1 MKESAT
7 NNDQTVTAAAG
18 DGAAVRTLQLRLW
31 QFISVLAL
39 GMTLAFALGTMTEI
53 TFADPL
59 PDTPTA
65 TSSTMYTLTQV
76 YQSIAGE
83 IDKLASTTIA
93 TGTSAFGIDGTMY
106 PGTTVVTGQTVC
118 YDAAGSSISCTGT
131 GQDGEIQAGLAFD
144 YTDNGDG
151 TVTDNNTGLTWQQGY
166 STSTMTWSAA
176 ATSCANN
183 DANLPGTGWRLPNI
197 KELFTLVDFTVSGV
211 AKIDLTAFPGTP
223 ASDFWSATTYPD
235 SGSSTSRCSS
245 TSATAACTA
254 TLRLTSTM
262 SVASKNNLAL

>member
-1 MKESAT
+1 MNTNQT
-7 NNDQTVTAAAG
+7 NNAQTILRATRRKSAAHLAL
-18 DGAAVRTLQLRLW
+18 APLT
-31 QFISVLAL
+31 LAL
-39 GMTLAFALGTMTEI
+39 GLLIAFALGTMTAI
-53 TFADPL
+53 TFAGNL
-59 PDTPTA
+59 TPPGA
-65 TSSTMYTLTQV
+65 PSDTMYTLTDL
-76 YQSIAGE
+76 YN
-83 IDKLASTTIA
+83 LASGTPTAWVPGRTI
-93 TGTSAFGIDGTMY
+93 T
-106 PGTTVVTGQTVC
+106 TGQTVC

-223 ASDFWSATTYPD
+223 VSDFWSATTYPN
-235 SGSSTSRCSS
+235 SGYQYFAMHVNFNVGYVYLDTKTNICYVRC
-245 TSATAACTA
+245 
-254 TLRLTSTM
+254 
-262 SVASKNNLAL
+262 VQE